1 MTELNEQT
9 VSAVT
14 VFKLKPKT
22 IGFKEVP
29 NRNRIFLVAM
39 WRCFTNF
46 KNGPSLSQKFAT
58 IT

>member
-39 WRCFTNF
+39 
-46 KNGPSLSQKFAT
+46 
-58 IT
+58 